1 MKILK
6 IGVVLGSLA
15 CFALTD
21 PTGAV
26 GFEYIGIPGQ
36 YKRASAQK
44 AKGGAPK
51 AEAPSPPQQSPA
63 GKKTIK
69 TAGA

>member
-6 IGVVLGSLA
+6 IGVILGFLA
-15 CFALTD
+15 GLALTD
-21 PTGAV
+21 PNGAA
-26 GFEYIGIPGQ
+26 GFEYTGIPGQ

-51 AEAPSPPQQSPA
+51 AEAPSPPQQSPS

-69 TAGA
+69 TARA